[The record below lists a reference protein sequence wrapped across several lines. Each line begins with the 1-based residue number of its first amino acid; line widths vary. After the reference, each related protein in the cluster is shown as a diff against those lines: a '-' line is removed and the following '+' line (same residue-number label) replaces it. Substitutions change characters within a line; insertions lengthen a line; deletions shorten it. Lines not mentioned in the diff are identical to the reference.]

1 MHSARERAHTIRITP
16 MVHFKAQKPTYMNG
30 EYTIVTTP
38 FLQDM
43 LDSALIAN
51 IQHGHIEAA
60 YEVLDLLINLTQ
72 SMEGSTLTPSEGK
85 TILSK
90 VKSAMKQGNLATAKQ
105 HMVEFA
111 LR

>member
-1 MHSARERAHTIRITP
+1 
-16 MVHFKAQKPTYMNG
+16 MVHFKTQRPTYMNG

-51 IQHGHIEAA
+51 IQHGNIEAA
-60 YEVLDLLINLTQ
+60 YEVLDLLISLTQ
-72 SMEGSTLTPSEGK
+72 SMEGATLTASAGQSL
-85 TILSK
+85 LSK
-90 VKSAMKQGNLATAKQ
+90 VKAAMKQGNLASAKQ

>member
-1 MHSARERAHTIRITP
+1 

-30 EYTIVTTP
+30 EYTISHALP

-51 IQHGHIEAA
+51 IQHGNIEAA

-72 SMEGSTLTPSEGK
+72 SMEGATLTEHEGK
-85 TILSK
+85 SILSK
-90 VKSAMKQGNLATAKQ
+90 VKAAMKQGDLASAKQ
-105 HMVEFA
+105 HMVELA
-111 LR
+111 LQSGNDMTIKGSSGV

>member
-1 MHSARERAHTIRITP
+1 
-16 MVHFKAQKPTYMNG
+16 MVHFKAQKPMHMNG

-51 IQHGHIEAA
+51 IQHGNIEAA

-72 SMEGSTLTPSEGK
+72 SMEGTTLTAREGK
-85 TILSK
+85 LILSK
-90 VKSAMKQGNLATAKQ
+90 VKAAMKQGNLASAKQ